1 MDIGRRKSIIL
12 SKIVSLYT
20 DSGDPVGSKIL
31 NQFLDDISV
40 SSATIRNEMAELTA
54 LGLLEQPHTS
64 AGRVA
69 TAQGY
74 RYYVDHL
81 LRTYPMR
88 EEERRSIDEA
98 VGEMDSDPDRAADE
112 AARALA
118 NLSGLAAITTTPKGG
133 NVQMTHFEMFKTGK
147 YNIAIVGVT
156 SVGGVKTRVCRVRR
170 ELSADQILAMET
182 LLNRAFVFVSPED
195 LSAERM
201 QEALAELGAD
211 AELAKPILLAACA
224 IIRSAQEVRVYT
236 DGAEKL
242 LAYREFD
249 AHIREL
255 LELFSDSE
263 QMRERLDGD
272 EALKVYVGD
281 EPGAFGMD
289 SLSVVMGRYR
299 ALGGRHGVL
308 AVAGPVRMNYG
319 FIIPRLTYFRDR
331 VSAALTNPVS

>member
-64 AGRVA
+64 AGRVP

-81 LRTYPMR
+81 LRVYPLR
-88 EEERRSIDEA
+88 EEEKKFIDESVA
-98 VGEMDSDPDRAADE
+98 EMDSDPDRAADE
-112 AARALA
+112 AARSLA
-118 NLSGLAAITTTPKGG
+118 NLTGLAAITTTPKGG
-133 NVQMTHFEMFKTGK
+133 NVQMTHYEMFKTGK

-170 ELSADQILAMET
+170 ELTPAQLGTMEN
-182 LLNRAFVFVSPED
+182 LLNKVFVFVSPED
-195 LSAERM
+195 LSQERV
-201 QEALAELGAD
+201 QEAFELLGPD
-211 AELAKPILLAACA
+211 AELSRPVLQAVFA
-224 IIRSAQEVRVYT
+224 IIRGAQEVRVYT

-249 AHIREL
+249 SHIREL
-255 LELFSDSE
+255 LELFADSE
-263 QMRERLDGD
+263 QMRERLDAD
-272 EALKVYVGD
+272 EPLKVYVGD

-299 ALGGRHGVL
+299 ASGGRYGVL
-308 AVAGPVRMNYG
+308 AVAGPVRMNYS

-331 VSAALTNPVS
+331 VSAALTNPAS

>member
-40 SSATIRNEMAELTA
+40 SSATIRNEMAEMTA

-64 AGRVA
+64 AGRVP

-81 LRTYPMR
+81 LRVYPLR
-88 EEERRSIDEA
+88 EEEKKSIDETIA
-98 VGEMDSDPDRAADE
+98 EMDSDPDRAADE
-112 AARALA
+112 AARSLA
-118 NLSGLAAITTTPKGG
+118 DLTGLAAITTTPKGG
-133 NVQMTHFEMFKTGK
+133 NVQITHYEIFKTGK
-147 YNIAIVGVT
+147 YNIALVGVT

-170 ELSADQILAMET
+170 EFNAQQLAKLEEI
-182 LLNRAFVFVSPED
+182 LNRSFVFVSPED
-195 LSAERM
+195 LTAART
-201 QEALAELGAD
+201 QEAMAELGDRAG
-211 AELAKPILLAACA
+211 LSIPVFMAACT

-249 AHIREL
+249 SHIREL
-255 LELFSDSE
+255 LELFSDAE
-263 QMRERLDGD
+263 QMREHLDAD
-272 EALKVYVGD
+272 EPLKVYVGD

-289 SLSVVMGRYR
+289 SLGVVMGKYR
-299 ALGGRHGVL
+299 ASGGRHGVL

-319 FIIPRLTYFRDR
+319 FIIPRVSYFRDR
-331 VSAALTNPVS
+331 VSAALTNPTS

>member
-1 MDIGRRKSIIL
+1 MDIGRRKSLIL

-31 NQFLDDISV
+31 TQFLDDISV

-64 AGRVA
+64 AGRVP

-74 RYYVDHL
+74 RYYLDHL
-81 LRTYPMR
+81 LRTYPLR
-88 EEERRSIDEA
+88 GEEKQLIDEA
-98 VGEMDSDPDRAADE
+98 VSEMDTDPDRAADE

-118 NLSGLAAITTTPKGG
+118 NLTGLAAVTTTPKGG
-133 NVQMTHFEMFKTGK
+133 NVQMTHFEIFKTGK
-147 YNIAIVGVT
+147 YNVAIVGVT
-156 SVGGVKTRVCRVRR
+156 SVGGVKTRVCRAQK
-170 ELSADQILAMET
+170 ELSAAQLQELEA
-182 LLNRAFVFVSPED
+182 LLNRLFVFVSPED
-195 LSAERM
+195 LSQERI
-201 QEALAELGAD
+201 QEAVAELGPD
-211 AELAKPILLAACA
+211 AELARPVLLGAFA
-224 IIRSAQEVRVYT
+224 IIRGAQEVRVYT

-249 AHIREL
+249 SHIREL
-255 LELFSDSE
+255 LELFSDSA
-263 QMRERLDGD
+263 QMCARLDAD
-272 EALKVYVGD
+272 EPLKIYVGD

-308 AVAGPVRMNYG
+308 AVIGPVRMNYG

-331 VSAALTNPVS
+331 VSATLTNPTA